1 MRISDVLI
9 GSAALTSA
17 KPWGRN
23 LWASNPWAI
32 EPSKEFSLEKL
43 IDLTPF
49 DVNRFKLK
57 SPQELLAKFDSSSR
71 GPAPAADEEETPP
84 PIVAPSSGRND
95 TEEAPGKVGH
105 STEKT
110 GAGGPCTQPAVRPE
124 WRNMTEQGRRDYV
137 KAAKCLVDKP
147 SEGRFKG
154 SHNRYEDLVWVH
166 HQMTDQLHG
175 YAQFLPWHRRFVNVY
190 ETVLRDECGY
200 RGPMPWWDETR
211 DAGNFAGAPVFTPEY
226 FGTAPVRTRE
236 GRGGCI
242 TDGVFAGMLVHI
254 GPGTAFEEHCLSR
267 AVDESLT
274 SEVSQA
280 TINQVH
286 RQDNFESFAGLIE
299 GWPHAYGH
307 NGVGAVMSDVGPAP
321 GDPIFFLHHAFI
333 DRNWWRWQNVDRDT
347 RVYELA
353 GKSNDRNKRITLD
366 YVLTMRGIQP
376 DVTIQDVMDTYGETL
391 CYSYDY

>member
-1 MRISDVLI
+1 MRISHVVI
-9 GSAALTSA
+9 GSAAVTTA
-17 KPWGRN
+17 IPWGP
-23 LWASNPWAI
+23 SPWGSDA
-32 EPSKEFSLEKL
+32 SKEFSLDRL

-57 SPQELLAKFDSSSR
+57 SPQDLLAQFDSTSR
-71 GPAPAADEEETPP
+71 VPAPVADKTKAPR
-84 PIVAPSSGRND
+84 PIVAPSPSRND
-95 TEEAPGKVGH
+95 TGASSAKVGH
-105 STEKT
+105 NTA
-110 GAGGPCTQPAVRPE
+110 AGGPCTQPAVRPE
-124 WRNMTEQGRRDYV
+124 WRNMTAEGRREYV
-137 KAAKCLVDKP
+137 RAAKCLVDRP
-147 SEGRFKG
+147 SEGRFQG

-190 ETVLRDECGY
+190 ETALRDECGY

-226 FGTAPVRTRE
+226 FGTAPIRTRE

-242 TDGVFAGMLVHI
+242 TDGVFSGMLVHI

-274 SEVSQA
+274 REVSQA
-280 TINQVH
+280 TINQVL
-286 RQDNFESFAGLIE
+286 RQSNFESFAGLIE

-333 DRNWWRWQNVDRDT
+333 DRIWWEWQNVDRDT

-353 GKSNDRNKRITLD
+353 GKVNDRNKRITLD

-376 DVTIQDVMDTYGETL
+376 DVRVQDVMDTYGDTL
-391 CYSYDY
+391 CYTYDY

>member
-1 MRISDVLI
+1 MRVSDVLI
-9 GSAALTSA
+9 GSAALASA
-17 KPWGRN
+17 KPWGPIR
-23 LWASNPWAI
+23 WDTDPT
-32 EPSKEFSLEKL
+32 KQFSLEKL

-57 SPQELLAKFDSSSR
+57 SPSELLAQFNSTSR
-71 GPAPAADEEETPP
+71 VPAPAADKADAPVPIAAPP
-84 PIVAPSSGRND
+84 RNS
-95 TEEAPGKVGH
+95 TGKVEH
-105 STEKT
+105 NADKT
-110 GAGGPCTQPAVRPE
+110 SAGGPCAQPAVRPE
-124 WRNMTEQGRRDYV
+124 WRNMSEQGRRDYV

-175 YAQFLPWHRRFVNVY
+175 FAQFLPWHRRFVNVY
-190 ETVLRDECGY
+190 ETALRDECGY

-226 FGTAPVRTRE
+226 FGTAPVRTRD

-286 RQDNFESFAGLIE
+286 RQNNFESFAGLIE

-333 DRNWWRWQNVDRDT
+333 DRNWWRWQNEDRDS

-353 GKSNDRNKRITLD
+353 GRVNNRDKRITLD

-376 DVTIQDVMDTYGETL
+376 DVTVQDVMDTYGDTL
-391 CYSYDY
+391 CYTYDY